1 MSIICHFEN
10 SQVENWVI
18 SNTSFHRANRSYSP
32 PVCIFLPN
40 NFQSSWLSVN
50 YHSLL
55 KGPPDT
61 SLHSASIFMSLF
73 LLNLR
78 IQLFVNNFLEHSLTV
93 SNNFVNMHNFW
104 PNMVR
109 NKTSSSPEL
118 PFITKL
124 VLINNFMEL
133 YMWWYFSTHSFLKG
147 ALSFRYYYYTNFI
160 DKQTKAP
167 KSYW

>member
-10 SQVENWVI
+10 SQAENWVI
-18 SNTSFHRANRSYSP
+18 SNASFHRANRSYSP

-50 YHSLL
+50 YRSLL

-61 SLHSASIFMSLF
+61 SLHSASICMSLF

-78 IQLFVNNFLEHSLTV
+78 RQLFVNNFLEHSLTV
-93 SNNFVNMHNFW
+93 SNNFVNMHDFW
-104 PNMVR
+104 LHMAR

-118 PFITKL
+118 SFRIIL
-124 VLINNFMEL
+124 VLINNFMKL
-133 YMWWYFSTHSFLKG
+133 YMSWDISTHSFLKG
-147 ALSFRYYYYTNFI
+147 APSFRYYFYTYFI
-160 DKQTKAP
+160 DKRTKAP
-167 KSYW
+167 ASYW

>member
-1 MSIICHFEN
+1 MSIICHFEK

-93 SNNFVNMHNFW
+93 SNNFVNMHDFW
-104 PNMVR
+104 PYMVR

-118 PFITKL
+118 PVITPYLTEVKFFHIREIYPL
-124 VLINNFMEL
+124 QIECAGITSEDLL
-133 YMWWYFSTHSFLKG
+133 QK
-147 ALSFRYYYYTNFI
+147 
-160 DKQTKAP
+160 
-167 KSYW
+167 